1 MKIQKRSCI
10 FRDLVLVL
18 LCSLFV
24 AFFSWKLTGCD
35 LHFHLTRLT
44 ELADHIRR
52 EDLFAYPFA
61 INFSSCEG
69 MGYAAPL
76 FYGDLLLLPSALL
89 TAAGIPARIVYALTA
104 AVCVFLSWLSMRGAL
119 RYFYPEGA
127 AVRLSAAA
135 LVYALSNFVLYESVE
150 RSAMGSILL
159 FPIFPWVFAS
169 FFSLLLGNE
178 AANRRRDALLLAL
191 SLGTVLITHLQS
203 ALILVL
209 FLLATAL
216 LYFRKT
222 FSRQIFVCLVGAAI
236 CFFGLTA
243 WFWAPLV
250 EQILYQPL
258 YLTTPSIP
266 AGKYDLT
273 SEIVAWPTV
282 LVPNYVYKWGL
293 QLLNAWLGKN
303 YSFPADTSWNW
314 AIPACWW
321 AGFFVFALAVVGL
334 WRCRRSISHF
344 SLSVGISSAFAV
356 FIVFSF
362 TDLLCFQNLF
372 GFLQFPWRSMLLFTI
387 LLPFLVMEIPPLL
400 SPSKDAL
407 ILRLAAIGGTATYL
421 FAFAILLQAPMAVDQ
436 SSVGQG
442 EYLPAARY
450 PLASGQVKLPEDT
463 YLDSVT
469 IVAGGYEVI
478 LAPGWEKEPS
488 LLLPITSYKGYSL
501 VSAESGQIISD
512 LQPGEY
518 GLLCVDTADLSS
530 ERFLVLYT
538 GTPVQQISRLIS
550 LIALVV
556 WIVLWR
562 RARTNLP
569 RPEAA

>member
-1 MKIQKRSCI
+1 MKSTNRRFCML
-10 FRDLVLVL
+10 RDLVPLL

-24 AFFSWKLTGCD
+24 AFFSWKITGCD
-35 LHFHLTRLT
+35 LHFHLTRLV

-52 EDLFAYPFA
+52 EGLLAYPFA

-159 FPIFPWVFAS
+159 FPVFPWVFAS
-169 FFSLLLGNE
+169 FFSLLPGNE

-243 WFWAPLV
+243 WFWVPLV

-387 LLPFLVMEIPPLL
+387 LLPFLVMEIPPWS
-400 SPSKDAL
+400 SPSRDAL
-407 ILRLAAIGGTATYL
+407 ILRLAAIGGAATYL
-421 FAFAILLQAPMAVDQ
+421 VSFAILMQAPMAVDQ

-450 PLASGQVKLPEDT
+450 PLTSGQASAPD
-463 YLDSVT
+463 YACLDSVAV
-469 IVAGGYEVI
+469 VAGGYEVT
-478 LAPGWEKEPS
+478 LSPGWEEEES
-488 LLLPITSYKGYSL
+488 LLLPITDYKGYSL
-501 VSAESGQIISD
+501 VSAESGQRISG
-512 LQPGEY
+512 LRSAEY
-518 GLLCVDTADLSS
+518 GLLRVDTANLSG
-530 ERFLVLYT
+530 ERFLILYT
-538 GTPVQQISRLIS
+538 GTTVQQISKLVS
-550 LIALVV
+550 LFALAI
-556 WIVLWR
+556 WMVLWYR
-562 RARTNLP
+562 SRTIFHSP
-569 RPEAA
+569 A